1 MSNLRIEN
9 AGPEHVALILAFIRD
24 LAVYERLSDSVV
36 VTEELLRESLFG
48 ARPVAEA
55 LLAWEGDEPA
65 GFAVFFHNYSTF
77 LGRPGIYLEDL
88 FVKPEFRGKGIGRA
102 LLQYI
107 ARLAIDRG
115 CQRLEWSVLNWNET
129 AIRFYQS
136 LGATPQDEWTV
147 YRLGGEALNELAN
160 ES

>member
-1 MSNLRIEN
+1 M
-9 AGPEHVALILAFIRD
+9 ALVLAFIRD

-55 LLAWEGDEPA
+55 LLAWDGENPA

-77 LGRPGIYLEDL
+77 LDRPGIYLEDV

-102 LLQYI
+102 LLAYI
-107 ARLAIDRG
+107 ARLAMERG

-129 AIRFYQS
+129 AIQFYKS
-136 LGATPQDEWTV
+136 LGATPKDEWTV
-147 YRLGGEALNELAN
+147 YRLGGDALHKLAN
-160 ES
+160 EI